1 MMKTKMNL
9 MLMKAF
15 SVLLLAGCTADE
27 LMERPGEVPVSLKT
41 RVLLTGGELTRAGIT
56 VQGTQFDSGE
66 TFYAYFPSGVRVGN
80 ATSASSTTFTTSDS
94 EGATTPATQ
103 PYFNAGVESASVHAY
118 YPYVSGKQVT
128 NTTTSFTVEQ
138 DQSTDA
144 NYKKSDLMYA
154 SIDNLTKE
162 GGMVTGTLTF
172 THKMSKIMVTANL
185 GGGITN
191 IQSIRLVGGSRTINI
206 STPQSCTLGSTL
218 SNANTTSNYVTMWS
232 GTSTSTVDCSALLP
246 PQTLSGNFLQIVTDM
261 GTATYSLDSKLLESG
276 QSYHLIITVNAAA
289 IDMSTEIIDW
299 GETDGI
305 SSNLTVDPPA
315 ELTVNPISDVTY
327 TGSAL
332 TPSLVVKYNTT
343 TLSTS
348 NYDVAWSN
356 NVNVGTAQVIV
367 VGKGATYQGKAG
379 LATFNIVKANPA
391 YTAPTSKSPYYSGNA
406 EQLINAGSSS
416 DGTIYYKLGSGQWTD
431 DATTIT
437 GTDVGDYT
445 VYWKIVGDANHN
457 DVAESSVSVEMGK
470 AAATLT
476 CSNAAKSFSGL
487 ETTGSTKTTTGV
499 SFTGGS
505 IAITGGS
512 NSTCTAS
519 YSNGTIT
526 FTRQTNDSFS
536 ETFTVSVTP
545 DGNHTAPNSVSIN
558 VTGAE
563 YFEYSY
569 VDLGLPSGTLWANA
583 NVGASSITDFGGYYQ
598 WGGIIDYRNTYSTY
612 NTEGD
617 CSWNNYPFLPSQKPM
632 KWNKYVQSAQTSS
645 WYNYDASTNPPDNKL
660 TLDLEDDAAYI
671 NMGPDWRMPTKDEW
685 QELRSGCSWQYYS
698 NFNGLGV
705 NGVKVTSKSDPDVYI
720 FLPCAGMRYGSDQK
734 LDQNSKGYYWSSSLT
749 SGDPWSAHHVLFDN
763 GNGYQMTQQHR
774 DRGFTVRAVRRVS
787 NPSN

>member
-1 MMKTKMNL
+1 MTGDGEYQNDKKNTIMKNVKKKYL
-9 MLMKAF
+9 MLMVATT
-15 SVLLLAGCTADE
+15 LLLMAGCTADE
-27 LMERPGEVPVSLKT
+27 LMERPGEMPVSLT
-41 RVLLTGGELTRAGIT
+41 ARMSADDMVATRAGVS

-94 EGATTPATQ
+94 EGASTPATQ
-103 PYFNAGVESASVHAY
+103 PYFNVGTTTASVHAY

-154 SIDNLTKE
+154 SVDNLTKE

-191 IQSIRLVGGSRTINI
+191 IQSVRLVGGSRTINI

-218 SNANTTSNYVTMWS
+218 SNANTTSSYVTMWS

-246 PQTLSGNFLQIVTDM
+246 PQTVSGNFLQIVTDM

-299 GETDGI
+299 GETDGV

-315 ELTVNPISDVTY
+315 ELTVDPISDVTY

-379 LATFNIVKANPA
+379 LATFNIVKAA
-391 YTAPTSKSPYYSGNA
+391 GTISFSTSTKAVSDDA
-406 EQLINAGSSS
+406 ENFTHPLTNTGDGTVTYASS
-416 DGTIYYKLGSGQWTD
+416 DNTVATVNATTGEVSIVGVGT
-431 DATTIT
+431 TTIT
-437 GTDVGDYT
+437 ATVTDGSNYIYATNTASYTLTVVQMDLRNNPLWWVAQYNMATTTTMQNSFYYSKHTYSSLFGSATIDDFVYENYHVPTVGELRSIIPSSSSNNLLSGGTTTSPNVRNEVTSTVGGTDVSGSTSYWFRVNSNSNLYAVRYIGTPFASAWHYQLTTQPCTGMLIESYLVPMADETAART
-445 VYWKIVGDANHN
+445 VLAELMSSDVFTGAYGAETANLTP
-457 DVAESSVSVEMGK
+457 ESTTLTPNAFVQRFLPANLSEAGG
-470 AAATLT
+470 AAAGQYFGYSTDE
-476 CSNAAKSFSGL
+476 SNDLYYLFFSFYNN
-487 ETTGSTKTTTGV
+487 KRIFV
-499 SFTGGS
+499 
-505 IAITGGS
+505 
-512 NSTCTAS
+512 
-519 YSNGTIT
+519 
-526 FTRQTNDSFS
+526 
-536 ETFTVSVTP
+536 
-545 DGNHTAPNSVSIN
+545 N
-558 VTGAE
+558 VTSE
-563 YFEYSY
+563 Y
-569 VDLGLPSGTLWANA
+569 LG
-583 NVGASSITDFGGYYQ
+583 
-598 WGGIIDYRNTYSTY
+598 
-612 NTEGD
+612 
-617 CSWNNYPFLPSQKPM
+617 
-632 KWNKYVQSAQTSS
+632 
-645 WYNYDASTNPPDNKL
+645 
-660 TLDLEDDAAYI
+660 
-671 NMGPDWRMPTKDEW
+671 
-685 QELRSGCSWQYYS
+685 
-698 NFNGLGV
+698 
-705 NGVKVTSKSDPDVYI
+705 DV
-720 FLPCAGMRYGSDQK
+720 R
-734 LDQNSKGYYWSSSLT
+734 
-749 SGDPWSAHHVLFDN
+749 LFHD
-763 GNGYQMTQQHR
+763 H
-774 DRGFTVRAVRRVS
+774 
-787 NPSN
+787 

>member
-1 MMKTKMNL
+1 
-9 MLMKAF
+9 
-15 SVLLLAGCTADE
+15 
-27 LMERPGEVPVSLKT
+27 
-41 RVLLTGGELTRAGIT
+41 
-56 VQGTQFDSGE
+56 
-66 TFYAYFPSGVRVGN
+66 
-80 ATSASSTTFTTSDS
+80 
-94 EGATTPATQ
+94 
-103 PYFNAGVESASVHAY
+103 
-118 YPYVSGKQVT
+118 VSGKQVT

-583 NVGASSITDFGGYYQ
+583 NVGASSITDFGGYYC
-598 WGGIIDYRNTYSTY
+598 WGGIEDVRDPSIELGWNENSPFWVSGTDNSAKFSKYHGSNADYSSTGVADDK
-612 NTEGD
+612 T
-617 CSWNNYPFLPSQKPM
+617 
-632 KWNKYVQSAQTSS
+632 
-645 WYNYDASTNPPDNKL
+645 
-660 TLDLEDDAAYI
+660 TLDLEDDAAYR
-671 NMGPDWRMPTKDEW
+671 NMGSDWRTPTKEEW
-685 QELRSGCSWQYYS
+685 QELIDNCSWTYTQNY
-698 NFNGLGV
+698 NGIPAMIV
-705 NGVKVTSKSDPDVYI
+705 RKKTDSSVYI
-720 FLPCAGMRYGSDQK
+720 ILPLAG
-734 LDQNSKGYYWSSSLT
+734 
-749 SGDPWSAHHVLFDN
+749 
-763 GNGYQMTQQHR
+763 R
-774 DRGFTVRAVRRVS
+774 DRGSNWNQYVLSYVGCYMSSTLSSSSSVYFLGTQMYLEPNKGNRISSTNNFWRHECLTVRAVRRVS